1 MLLEPVRRHESSCV
15 LIWRM
20 GPDTPQLRVTQ
31 TQPSRPGY
39 YFVNVNNRSTSV
51 SLHVIASLLG
61 QELLGSS
68 LPAVHAARQVALRTL
83 RTTARQRAETTR
95 TADVARRMSAR
106 QCTGVKLQPAPNL
119 PPPAAPILGHSIQSS
134 RGEVAWH
141 GACVSRCVLARML
154 RSMHIFPL
162 RELRVVVR
170 PGRGEAEAAK
180 IARDPRELSFLAPWR
195 RVVLPISMPAV
206 ARALLLR
213 GPSRPVSP
221 RALVGSWL
229 PSSPA
234 AAAASAPDPRPN
246 PGVTSPRHRR
256 AGGYGCLDW

>member
-68 LPAVHAARQVALRTL
+68 LRCPRCAPSGFENLTHHSPAARGNDADSGCSTPHVGAPVHRSQTSACPQPSTSGRSHSRSFYPKQPRGGGLAWRMRVLV
-83 RTTARQRAETTR
+83 RA
-95 TADVARRMSAR
+95 SAH
-106 QCTGVKLQPAPNL
+106 APER
-119 PPPAAPILGHSIQSS
+119 AH
-134 RGEVAWH
+134 
-141 GACVSRCVLARML
+141 
-154 RSMHIFPL
+154 FPL